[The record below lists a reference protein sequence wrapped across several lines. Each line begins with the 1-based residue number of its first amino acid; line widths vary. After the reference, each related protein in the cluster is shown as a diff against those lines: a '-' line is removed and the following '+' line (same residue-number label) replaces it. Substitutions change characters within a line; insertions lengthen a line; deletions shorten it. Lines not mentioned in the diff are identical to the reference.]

1 MLLNYDFLEFE
12 NGKTENRTRDYSLTK
27 DIDKELEAKRL
38 AKSTR
43 PKVKIKE
50 GLSLRATLDAFGEEL
65 SRLKREQNKETIKG
79 STIEATSLNSIVNKI
94 KSGLPFGTISAFRPF
109 KDAFIKDFT
118 EKERELLIEAYKSG
132 YKASQLDKVAKNWND
147 DPNPIDASYLADAF
161 LREYRTI
168 ALKLST
174 ALGKSF
180 VSKFLN
186 PKSEATMKDF
196 MSSKEFVGRYRYTQ
210 KDNME
215 RTQQLKKLLDSKRDF
230 IGYIQVIGYWKDN
243 LEDALIPDN
252 KFLNPKSEAT
262 MKDFM
267 SSKEF
272 VGRYRYTQKDNMERT
287 QQLKKLLDSK
297 RDFIGYIQVIGY
309 WKDNLEDA
317 LLPDKETSFFVFA
330 NEPSSTF
337 DLASYLLLLARLFNQ
352 AAICYCDNAKTDK
365 VELVSA
371 LPNDFGDVWA
381 KFTDITFTA
390 PLTQSITRLHNKVYT
405 FFERNPEK
413 DNYGIA
419 FKDIVKTQIK
429 ATYMPYNIEGF
440 NIPCKAYIE
449 RHIKT
454 TIYSSLGVERNYPG
468 RTFDMDKIQQYE
480 QQAIKRLDL
489 QRCSKSKSF
498 KASYNHNIKVNNLV
512 KALRQGK
519 KVSKTLIAKVL
530 ANTIDTDAGYCFISP
545 TDLATQ
551 LNNISPRLS
560 KSIVTAIE
568 QAEGVRL
575 TYALIDKITYNSLHN
590 ILSFIFDIDNPLNDQ
605 DLEEFVIEVPREA
618 LKNVKLPQIK
628 NVLTTQI
635 FEGAY
640 HFKS

>member
-1 MLLNYDFLEFE
+1 MLLNYDFLEFVDE
-12 NGKTENRTRDYSLTK
+12 PQRNTSLTAS
-27 DIDKELEAKRL
+27 IDKAL
-38 AKSTR
+38 ADRKLAR
-43 PKVKIKE
+43 QNKPRVKVKE

-65 SRLKREQNKETIKG
+65 SRLKREQNTETIKA
-79 STIEATSLNSIVNKI
+79 STIESSNLNSIVNKI

-132 YKASQLDKVAKNWND
+132 YKVSQLDKVAKNWND
-147 DPNPIDASYLADAF
+147 DLNPIDASYLADAF

-186 PKSEATMKDF
+186 PKSETTMKDL
-196 MSSKEFVGRYRYTQ
+196 MSSKEFVARYRYTY

-215 RTQQLKKLLDSKRDF
+215 RTRQLKGLLDSKRDF
-230 IGYIQVIGYWKDN
+230 IGYIQVIGYWKES
-243 LEDALIPDN
+243 L
-252 KFLNPKSEAT
+252 
-262 MKDFM
+262 KD
-267 SSKEF
+267 
-272 VGRYRYTQKDNMERT
+272 D
-287 QQLKKLLDSK
+287 
-297 RDFIGYIQVIGY
+297 
-309 WKDNLEDA
+309 
-317 LLPDKETSFFVFA
+317 LLPDKETSFFVFV

-337 DLASYLLLLARLFNQ
+337 YLRNHLLLWARQFNQ
-352 AAICYCDNAKTDK
+352 AAICYCENSVYNNKDRYY

-371 LPNDFGDVWA
+371 EPKNFGKVWS
-381 KFTDITFTA
+381 KFKDITFSV
-390 PLTQSITRLHNKVYT
+390 PSKLPQSLTRLKNQVYT
-405 FFERNPEK
+405 FFDKNPEK
-413 DNYGIA
+413 DNYGVS

-429 ATYMPYNIEGF
+429 ATYMPYTIGNLTDTFENEIKGFIKRTQSRLRAYGYPKTF
-440 NIPCKAYIE
+440 NIDEIE
-449 RHIKT
+449 
-454 TIYSSLGVERNYPG
+454 NW
-468 RTFDMDKIQQYE
+468 E
-480 QQAIKRLDL
+480 QQAIKTRE
-489 QRCSKSKSF
+489 QRKCITSKSF
-498 KASYNHNIKVNNLV
+498 RQSYNHNIKVNNLV
-512 KALRQGK
+512 NAMRQGK
-519 KVSKTLIAKVL
+519 KVSRTLI

-568 QAEGVRL
+568 QAQGLRL
-575 TYALIDKITYNSLHN
+575 TYALIDKVSYNSLHN
-590 ILSFIFDIDNPLNDQ
+590 ILSFIFDIDNPLSDQ
-605 DLEEFVIEVPREA
+605 AFEELVIEVPREA

-628 NVLTTQI
+628 NVLTAQI

>member
-27 DIDKELEAKRL
+27 AIDKELEAKRL

-43 PKVKIKE
+43 PRVKVKE
-50 GLSLRATLDAFGEEL
+50 GLSLRATLDAFGDEI
-65 SRLKREQNKETIKG
+65 SRLKYDMSHKTIKG
-79 STIEATSLNSIVNKI
+79 STIESSNLISIYKKI
-94 KSGLPFGTISAFRPF
+94 ASGLPFGTISAFRPF
-109 KDAFIKDFT
+109 KDAFYKDFT

-180 VSKFLN
+180 VNKFLN
-186 PKSEATMKDF
+186 PKSEATMKDL
-196 MSSKEFVGRYRYTQ
+196 MSSKEFVERYRYTQ

-215 RTQQLKKLLDSKRDF
+215 RTQQLKRLLDSKRDF

-243 LEDALIPDN
+243 LEDALIPD
-252 KFLNPKSEAT
+252 
-262 MKDFM
+262 
-267 SSKEF
+267 
-272 VGRYRYTQKDNMERT
+272 
-287 QQLKKLLDSK
+287 
-297 RDFIGYIQVIGY
+297 
-309 WKDNLEDA
+309 
-317 LLPDKETSFFVFA
+317 KETSFFVFV

-337 DLASYLLLLARLFNQ
+337 YLRNHLLLWARQFNQ
-352 AAICYCDNAKTDK
+352 AAICYCQNSVYNNKDRYY
-365 VELVSA
+365 VELVNA
-371 LPNDFGDVWA
+371 TPKRFGKVEA
-381 KFTDITFTA
+381 KFTDITF
-390 PLTQSITRLHNKVYT
+390 SIPSKLPNSLTRLKNKVYT

-429 ATYMPYNIEGF
+429 AIYMPYAIGNLTDTFENEIKGFIKRTQSRLRAYGYPKTFNVDEIE
-440 NIPCKAYIE
+440 NW
-449 RHIKT
+449 
-454 TIYSSLGVERNYPG
+454 
-468 RTFDMDKIQQYE
+468 E
-480 QQAIKRLDL
+480 QQAIKTRE
-489 QRCSKSKSF
+489 QRKCAMSKSF
-498 KASYNHNIKVNNLV
+498 RQSYNHNIKVNNLV
-512 KALRQGK
+512 NAMRQGK
-519 KVSKTLIAKVL
+519 KVSRTLI
-530 ANTIDTDAGYCFISP
+530 ANTIDTDAGYYFISP

-551 LNNISPRLS
+551 LGNISPRLS

-575 TYALIDKITYNSLHN
+575 TYALIDKVSYNSLHN
-590 ILSFIFDIDNPLNDQ
+590 ILSFIFDIDNPLSDQ
-605 DLEEFVIEVPREA
+605 AFEELVIEVPREA

-628 NVLTTQI
+628 NALTAQI
-635 FEGAY
+635 FDGAY

>member
-1 MLLNYDFLEFE
+1 MLLNYDFLEWVDE
-12 NGKTENRTRDYSLTK
+12 PKRHISLTAS
-27 DIDKELEAKRL
+27 IDKAL
-38 AKSTR
+38 ADRKLAR
-43 PKVKIKE
+43 QNKPRVRIK
-50 GLSLRATLDAFGEEL
+50 GRLSLRATLDAFGEEL
-65 SRLKREQNKETIKG
+65 SRLKREQNTTIKG
-79 STIEATSLNSIVNKI
+79 STIESANLNSIVNKI

-109 KDAFIKDFT
+109 KDAFLKDFT

-196 MSSKEFVGRYRYTQ
+196 MSSDKFVKKYRYTQ

-215 RTQQLKKLLDSKRDF
+215 RTRQLKSLLDSKRDF

-243 LEDALIPDN
+243 LKDALI
-252 KFLNPKSEAT
+252 
-262 MKDFM
+262 
-267 SSKEF
+267 
-272 VGRYRYTQKDNMERT
+272 
-287 QQLKKLLDSK
+287 
-297 RDFIGYIQVIGY
+297 
-309 WKDNLEDA
+309 
-317 LLPDKETSFFVFA
+317 PDKETSFFVFV

-337 DLASYLLLLARLFNQ
+337 YLRNHLLLWARQFNQ
-352 AAICYCDNAKTDK
+352 AAICYCQNSVYNNKDRYY

-371 LPNDFGDVWA
+371 EPKSFGKVWA
-381 KFTDITFTA
+381 KFTDITFSI
-390 PLTQSITRLHNKVYT
+390 PNDLPQSLTRLHNKVYT
-405 FFERNPEK
+405 FLEKNPEK

-429 ATYMPYNIEGF
+429 ATYMPHTIGNLTDTFENEIKGFIKRTQSRVRAYGYPKTF
-440 NIPCKAYIE
+440 NIDEIE
-449 RHIKT
+449 
-454 TIYSSLGVERNYPG
+454 NW
-468 RTFDMDKIQQYE
+468 E
-480 QQAIKRLDL
+480 QQAIKTRE
-489 QRCSKSKSF
+489 QRKCAMSKSF

-512 KALRQGK
+512 KAMRQGK
-519 KVSKTLIAKVL
+519 KVSRTLLAKVL
-530 ANTIDTDAGYCFISP
+530 ANTIDTDAGYCFIS
-545 TDLATQ
+545 DLATQ
-551 LNNISPRLS
+551 LDSISPRLS

-575 TYALIDKITYNSLHN
+575 TYALIDKVTYNSLHN
-590 ILSFIFDIDNPLNDQ
+590 TLSFIFDIDNPLNDQ
-605 DLEEFVIEVPREA
+605 AFEELVVEVLREA

-628 NVLTTQI
+628 NVLTAQI
-635 FEGAY
+635 FDGTY
-640 HFKS
+640 QFRN

>member
-1 MLLNYDFLEFE
+1 MLLNYDFLEFVDE
-12 NGKTENRTRDYSLTK
+12 PQRNTSLTSA
-27 DIDKELEAKRL
+27 IDKAL
-38 AKSTR
+38 ADRKLAR
-43 PKVKIKE
+43 QNKPKVKIKDN
-50 GLSLRATLDAFGEEL
+50 LSLRATLDAFGEEL
-65 SRLKREQNKETIKG
+65 SRLKREQNTETIKG
-79 STIEATSLNSIVNKI
+79 STIESANLNSIVNKI

-118 EKERELLIEAYKSG
+118 EKERELLIEAYRSG

-168 ALKLST
+168 TLKLST

-180 VSKFLN
+180 VNKFLN
-186 PKSEATMKDF
+186 PKSETTMKDL
-196 MSSKEFVGRYRYTQ
+196 MSSKEFVERYRYTQ

-215 RTQQLKKLLDSKRDF
+215 RTQQLKRLLDSKRDF

-243 LEDALIPDN
+243 LEDALIPD
-252 KFLNPKSEAT
+252 
-262 MKDFM
+262 
-267 SSKEF
+267 
-272 VGRYRYTQKDNMERT
+272 
-287 QQLKKLLDSK
+287 
-297 RDFIGYIQVIGY
+297 
-309 WKDNLEDA
+309 
-317 LLPDKETSFFVFA
+317 KETSFFVFV

-337 DLASYLLLLARLFNQ
+337 YLRNHLLLWARQFNQ
-352 AAICYCDNAKTDK
+352 AAICYCQNSVYNNKDRYY
-365 VELVSA
+365 VELVNA
-371 LPNDFGDVWA
+371 TPKRFGKVEA
-381 KFTDITFTA
+381 KFTDITF
-390 PLTQSITRLHNKVYT
+390 SILKELPHSLTRLKNKVYT

-429 ATYMPYNIEGF
+429 ATYMPYAIGNLTDTFENEIKGFIKRTQSRLRAYGYPKSFNVDEIE
-440 NIPCKAYIE
+440 NW
-449 RHIKT
+449 
-454 TIYSSLGVERNYPG
+454 
-468 RTFDMDKIQQYE
+468 E
-480 QQAIKRLDL
+480 QQAIKTRE
-489 QRCSKSKSF
+489 QRKCAMSKSF
-498 KASYNHNIKVNNLV
+498 RQSYNHNIKVNNLV
-512 KALRQGK
+512 KAMRQGK
-519 KVSKTLIAKVL
+519 KVSRTLIAKVL

-568 QAEGVRL
+568 QAQGIRL

-605 DLEEFVIEVPREA
+605 AFEELVVEVPREA

-628 NVLTTQI
+628 NVLTAQI
-635 FEGAY
+635 FDGAY